1 MHNEKRIKEYVQ
13 MIRNG
18 AQEAL
23 DGTLDLRVFLKSCEM
38 ATLESFRLLNE
49 TTPERSKAHD
59 S

>member
-49 TTPERSKAHD
+49 TIQQESKKP
-59 S
+59 